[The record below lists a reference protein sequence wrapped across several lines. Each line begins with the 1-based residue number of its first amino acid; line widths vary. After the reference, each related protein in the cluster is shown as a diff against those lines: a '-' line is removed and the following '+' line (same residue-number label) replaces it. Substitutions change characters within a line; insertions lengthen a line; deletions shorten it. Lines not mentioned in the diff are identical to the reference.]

1 MQEVLQEKRIRVTF
15 SILLLTTYFSL
26 EPFLLI
32 QFLFHLFALIFHFFL
47 PCTSFSGTDSRQS
60 NLDPG
65 LG

>member
-47 PCTSFSGTDSRQS
+47 PSGTDSRQS